1 MGYIYI
7 IKNSINS
14 KVYIGQTKKSIQ
26 ERWKEH
32 LYSSTYRNQ
41 VLYIAM
47 RKYGTEHFFIEEV
60 EYVDANTS
68 LDEREKFWIK
78 KYNSISPNGY
88 NITGGGSRF
97 ADDNP
102 MYHKEVREKISKL
115 FKGDN
120 NPSKRPEVREK
131 IRKTQTG
138 KKASK
143 ETKEKMSKNNGRYWK
158 GKHRSEET
166 KKKISENH
174 AHMFGGENPNSKKVA
189 RVDKNTGEVLEVYES
204 MSLAIKWV
212 HKNIRSNASASSIS
226 QAVHGKQKTAF
237 GYVWKLV

>member
-1 MGYIYI
+1 MELNI
-7 IKNSINS
+7 
-14 KVYIGQTKKSIQ
+14 
-26 ERWKEH
+26 
-32 LYSSTYRNQ
+32 
-41 VLYIAM
+41 
-47 RKYGTEHFFIEEV
+47 FFIEEV